1 MFLNAM
7 AKLLIKTLEDLDTSI
22 ECLMTRPGSTLQLSN
37 LFIIVRAW
45 GADGLFLSTVSLVSN
60 HLTPNWDV
68 VFESLPKDLNVCSPC
83 RERSIHPN
91 KPTIKDGDSK
101 LIVESSLVELVRI
114 ELWIL
119 GKCGVFWLID
129 ATMDA
134 IDSQKKSWW
143 SFAIMISAVA
153 TPSFGPYNLVELE
166 RRQVSGSLTIR
177 PFAR

>member
-1 MFLNAM
+1 M

-22 ECLMTRPGSTLQLSN
+22 ESLMTRPGSALKLSN
-37 LFIIVRAW
+37 MFIIVRTW

-91 KPTIKDGDSK
+91 KPTIKDGNSK
-101 LIVESSLVELVRI
+101 LIVQSSLIEFVRI

-119 GKCGVFWLID
+119 GKRRVFWLID

-134 IDSQKKSWW
+134 IDGQKENW
-143 SFAIMISAVA
+143 SIAFMIYAVA
-153 TPSFGPYNLVELE
+153 APSFGPYNLVEY
-166 RRQVSGSLTIR
+166 GKKTN
-177 PFAR
+177 